1 MAEPRVLVLG
11 DSFIRRLRHFLS
23 RFPNAL
29 ALILRYLTVRFLK
42 WHGVSDRTVSRA
54 LELDLSVI
62 ESFHPDI
69 VIMQLGSNDL
79 RDSDPVTCTWS
90 T

>member
-1 MAEPRVLVLG
+1 M
-11 DSFIRRLRHFLS
+11 
-23 RFPNAL
+23 
-29 ALILRYLTVRFLK
+29 K
-42 WHGVSDRTVSRA
+42 WYGVSGRTVSRA

-79 RDSDPVTCTWS
+79 RDSDPLHVGSAIDDFVRLLHDTFGVKVVSVCQTIMRQGAVVINHKA
-90 T
+90 